1 MISSS
6 PALPIHDGES
16 AIDLFAIL
24 SAPLSWRGRRA
35 RRTVE
40 MGKSGPAQPTAAAV
54 RSCGRATLL
63 DHRTGVDHMTVQ
75 DSPIKFSPADLEG
88 RDQPLPE
95 IRRLVG
101 NRPVVKVE
109 LPDGSFAWLVIGY
122 EEVRQVL
129 VDQRF
134 SRAAAVAP
142 GRPLPGT
149 EMFAAGLLH
158 RHA

>member
-1 MISSS
+1 RM
-6 PALPIHDGES
+6 A
-16 AIDLFAIL
+16 
-24 SAPLSWRGRRA
+24 W
-35 RRTVE
+35 
-40 MGKSGPAQPTAAAV
+40 
-54 RSCGRATLL
+54 
-63 DHRTGVDHMTVQ
+63 Q
-75 DSPIKFSPADLEG
+75 DSRIKFSPADLEG

-122 EEVRQVL
+122 EEVRQIL

-142 GRPLPGT
+142 GRPLQGT
-149 EMFAAGLLH
+149 EMFAAGSINGIDPPEHTRLRRLVASAFTAP
-158 RHA
+158 RVEGLRPPVAPGPDSLIDSRLCPPPPPRL